1 MAVCGWGLGADMFTP
16 LVDIWVLLTM
26 IPQLERQSARLLSLH
41 PSLLMHFNLSHCQF
55 PSTDSPT
62 FLPFFFF
69 FSCADKCGGNIEI
82 HTADYLTSPGYPGA
96 YPPSQQCVWV
106 ITAPEPGQK
115 ILINFNP
122 HFDLEDRDC
131 K

>member
-1 MAVCGWGLGADMFTP
+1 MRAG
-16 LVDIWVLLTM
+16 
-26 IPQLERQSARLLSLH
+26 
-41 PSLLMHFNLSHCQF
+41 SLL
-55 PSTDSPT
+55 
-62 FLPFFFF
+62 FL
-69 FSCADKCGGNIEI
+69 FSQVIAVASLPQTGKCGGEIELG
-82 HTADYLTSPGYPGA
+82 TADYLTSPGYPGA

-106 ITAPEPGQK
+106 ITAPESGQK

>member
-1 MAVCGWGLGADMFTP
+1 MRFCPPPD
-16 LVDIWVLLTM
+16 
-26 IPQLERQSARLLSLH
+26 QLSG
-41 PSLLMHFNLSHCQF
+41 FCF
-55 PSTDSPT
+55 G
-62 FLPFFFF
+62 
-69 FSCADKCGGNIEI
+69 ADKCGGEIEI

-96 YPPSQQCVWV
+96 YPPSQLCVWV

>member
-1 MAVCGWGLGADMFTP
+1 MDPQPPLWLTGAAVDDW
-16 LVDIWVLLTM
+16 LL
-26 IPQLERQSARLLSLH
+26 LARRENSISVPRLS
-41 PSLLMHFNLSHCQF
+41 N
-55 PSTDSPT
+55 
-62 FLPFFFF
+62 FLP
-69 FSCADKCGGNIEI
+69 SVAGNCGGAIDI
-82 HTADYLTSPGYPGA
+82 DHADYLTSPGYPGA

>member
-1 MAVCGWGLGADMFTP
+1 MSVFHPGCS
-16 LVDIWVLLTM
+16 LT
-26 IPQLERQSARLLSLH
+26 Q
-41 PSLLMHFNLSHCQF
+41 
-55 PSTDSPT
+55 T
-62 FLPFFFF
+62 
-69 FSCADKCGGNIEI
+69 DKCGGTIEI
-82 HTADYLTSPGYPGA
+82 HTPDYLTSPGYPGA

-106 ITAPEPGQK
+106 ISAPEPGQK

>member
-1 MAVCGWGLGADMFTP
+1 M
-16 LVDIWVLLTM
+16 DIWIYVPKLELLVSSSL
-26 IPQLERQSARLLSLH
+26 PPLRLHLNLLHQNAQSVNITVQTSAQKV
-41 PSLLMHFNLSHCQF
+41 NLSPLTEQLSC
-55 PSTDSPT
+55 
-62 FLPFFFF
+62 FF
-69 FSCADKCGGNIEI
+69 CGVDKCGGSIEM
-82 HTADYLTSPGYPGA
+82 HAADYLTSPGYPSA

-106 ITAPEPGQK
+106 ITAPEAGQK

>member
-1 MAVCGWGLGADMFTP
+1 MCIFCQHISSIYWWLLCSQRSGHLLRFHAEMRCVKAQFSGREVRLSPPPDRVSALSCG
-16 LVDIWVLLTM
+16 
-26 IPQLERQSARLLSLH
+26 
-41 PSLLMHFNLSHCQF
+41 
-55 PSTDSPT
+55 
-62 FLPFFFF
+62 
-69 FSCADKCGGNIEI
+69 ADKCGGNIEI
-82 HTADYLTSPGYPGA
+82 HSADYLTSPGYPSA

-106 ITAPEPGQK
+106 ITAPERGQK

>member
-1 MAVCGWGLGADMFTP
+1 MGSWRRHVHSTGGYLGFIDDDPPAGASVCVSP
-16 LVDIWVLLTM
+16 L
-26 IPQLERQSARLLSLH
+26 PSSL
-41 PSLLMHFNLSHCQF
+41 LLMHFNLSHCQF

>member
-1 MAVCGWGLGADMFTP
+1 MCHIFAAA
-16 LVDIWVLLTM
+16 LL
-26 IPQLERQSARLLSLH
+26 IRSFERSLNAAQAPQKSVSVPRLS
-41 PSLLMHFNLSHCQF
+41 N
-55 PSTDSPT
+55 
-62 FLPFFFF
+62 FLPFV
-69 FSCADKCGGNIEI
+69 AAGKCGGEIELG
-82 HTADYLTSPGYPGA
+82 TADYLTSPGYPGA

-106 ITAPEPGQK
+106 ITAPESGQK

>member
-1 MAVCGWGLGADMFTP
+1 MRGCCCCCCRGSAAGAP
-16 LVDIWVLLTM
+16 AAAVDIGTLLGRREKSLSVL
-26 IPQLERQSARLLSLH
+26 QLSA
-41 PSLLMHFNLSHCQF
+41 F
-55 PSTDSPT
+55 
-62 FLPFFFF
+62 
-69 FSCADKCGGNIEI
+69 CADKCGGEIEI
-82 HTADYLTSPGYPGA
+82 RSGNYLTSPGYPSA
-96 YPPSQQCVWV
+96 YPSSQQCVWV